1 MDRTGTR
8 VTVVPQKE
16 KKNYDF
22 QANILEL
29 CLDCLDR
36 GVVPSPEVPKRK
48 SKFILGW
55 AMFQYPIDE
64 ALDRKRKHSSDKVN
78 NTSNFFKCMQEFQKE
93 LVKNYASRMKR
104 S

>member
-1 MDRTGTR
+1 
-8 VTVVPQKE
+8 
-16 KKNYDF
+16 
-22 QANILEL
+22 
-29 CLDCLDR
+29 
-36 GVVPSPEVPKRK
+36 
-48 SKFILGW
+48 
-55 AMFQYPIDE
+55 MFQYPIDE